1 MSGYDSWEIRMAWR
15 IARQVRG
22 CPPDS
27 RLFSET
33 ADPHLSE
40 HVAICDFC
48 SELRRRGSPVGGADE
63 MTRHLMPQD
72 ERARSEER
80 CREGQVWTLRE
91 SLAGWGPGK
100 LYYQPPLVLVIGLET
115 GVGGAVRV
123 AQVYDDPRLMGPGD
137 VLIGDGLFAEAWN
150 TYTLRTSD
158 LERLI
163 RVVPENIL
171 SEVLQLESAEVEPLE
186 EHSPTAAF
194 RRLEIRVGAYFS
206 IQAVAEL
213 MGRLD
218 PSPTR
223 LLLDTFPEPER
234 ILQQVRRKKP
244 GIAWP
249 EGELSTLKRLAFARF
264 PADEAPLAAS
274 GSQKTVPVNI
284 LEIFPLE
291 YGVNFRASIATIS
304 VWREHASGFL
314 AGGRILGALL
324 GEADVLACLELP
336 DGSVL
341 DAEESL
347 VSPRDG
353 YFRAFFPDVDP
364 EMARNGRLVLLVCT
378 A

>member
-22 CPPDS
+22 CPPDTL
-27 RLFSET
+27 LFSES

-40 HVAICDFC
+40 HIAICDFC
-48 SELRRRGSPVGGADE
+48 GELQRRGSPVGE
-63 MTRHLMPQD
+63 ELETVRHMLPQS
-72 ERARSEER
+72 EYARSDEV
-80 CREGQVWTLRE
+80 CREGQVWSLRE

-100 LYYQPPLVLVIGLET
+100 LYYQPPLVLVIGLDT

-137 VLIGDGLFAEAWN
+137 VLIGDDLFAEAWN

-163 RVVPENIL
+163 QAVPDNIL
-171 SEVLQLESAEVEPLE
+171 SEVFEREIADVEPVE

-194 RRLEIRVGAYFS
+194 RRLEISVGAYFS

-218 PSPTR
+218 RSPTR
-223 LLLDTFPEPER
+223 LLLDTFPEGESIVQLVER
-234 ILQQVRRKKP
+234 KTPKI
-244 GIAWP
+244 IWP
-249 EGELSTLKRLAFARF
+249 EGELSTLRRLAFARF
-264 PADEAPLAAS
+264 QADEAPLAAS
-274 GSQKTVPVNI
+274 DPQRTFPVNI

-291 YGVNFRASIATIS
+291 YGVNFRVSLATVS
-304 VWREHASGFL
+304 VWRKHENGFL

-341 DAEESL
+341 DAQESL

-364 EMARNGRLVLLVCT
+364 EIARNGRLVLLVCT